1 MGSKSQKS
9 GFLVQGSILAIASIL
24 SRIIGLIYRIPMTY
38 IIGDVGNNYYS
49 TAYEVYNIMLLISC
63 YSIPTAVSKLVS
75 GYRAKGDMKTVDKIV
90 KCALLI
96 SGTFGTLAFCV
107 VFFAAPYITS
117 LLQTPLSIYALMVL
131 APSLIIFSVM
141 GVLRGLFQG
150 IGSMVPTAFSQI
162 LEQIVNAIVS
172 VAAAYILFQ
181 RGIKIGAVLGNAEE
195 YSAAMGAAGGTL
207 GSTLGAFA
215 SLLFVMGIFMLFRP
229 KLKQLKKKQ
238 PFPARESSL
247 SVSKLILITIVPVL
261 LSTTIY
267 NISGIIDQFIFK
279 NLATIQEYSVSDIDV
294 WWGVFS
300 GKYKVIINVPLAIA
314 SSMAASA
321 VPELAAAFASND
333 LKRARIKTHQAIRF
347 VMVIAIPCV
356 VGMGV
361 LASPIMQLLFNDS
374 SKLAANLLMYG
385 SISIAFY
392 SLSTLTNG
400 ILQGINRLMEPVKNA
415 VVALVLHVIF
425 LIVLMLVAQ
434 QHIYAVVY
442 ANCFYAFLM
451 CILNAYSIRK
461 YLMYRQ
467 EVFRTFIAPSVSAAI
482 MGVSVY
488 LTYNGGMKMWKFNPL
503 WCILSIGVGIFIYF
517 VFLLLLRGVSREELY
532 RFPKGRLLVKFGDML
547 HLLRRE

>member
-1 MGSKSQKS
+1 MGQSKQRS

-75 GYRAKGDMKTVDKIV
+75 YYRAKGDIRTVDKIF

-96 SGTFGTLAFCV
+96 SATFGTIAFCI
-107 VFFAAPYITS
+107 VFFAAPYITTA
-117 LLQTPLSIYALMVL
+117 LKTPLSIYALMVL

-141 GVLRGLFQG
+141 GVIRGLFQG

-172 VAAAYILFQ
+172 VVAAFFLFQ
-181 RGIKIGAVLGNAEE
+181 HGLKVGGVLGNAKE

-207 GSTLGAFA
+207 GSTIGALA
-215 SLLFVMGIFMLFRP
+215 SLLFVVAIFALYHPALR
-229 KLKQLKKKQ
+229 KLKKKQ
-238 PFPARESSL
+238 PYPSNQTAL
-247 SVSKLILITIVPVL
+247 SVSKMILITIVPVL

-267 NISGIIDQFIFK
+267 NLSGIIDQFIFK
-279 NLATIQEYSVSDIDV
+279 NVATMLEYTPADINV

-314 SSMAASA
+314 SSLAASA

-333 LKRARIKTHQAIRF
+333 IKRARIKTHQAIRF
-347 VMVIAIPCV
+347 VMIIAIPCV
-356 VGMGV
+356 IGMGV
-361 LASPIMQLLFNDS
+361 LASPIMQLLFKDS
-374 SKLAANLLMYG
+374 TKLAADLLMYG

-400 ILQGINRLMEPVKNA
+400 ILQGIDRMMEPVKNA
-415 VVALVLHVIF
+415 VVALVLHVVF
-425 LIVLMLVAQ
+425 LIVLMLTAN

-442 ANCFYAFLM
+442 ANCFYALLM
-451 CILNAYSIRK
+451 CLLNGYSIRK
-461 YLMYRQ
+461 YLRYRQ
-467 EVFRTFIAPSVSAAI
+467 EIVRTFIIPTISAAI
-482 MGVSVY
+482 MGAAVY
-488 LTYNGGMKMWKFNPL
+488 GIYYGGMKLWKINSV
-503 WCILSIGVGIFIYF
+503 WCILSIGVGVIVYFIC
-517 VFLLLLRGVSREELY
+517 LLLLRGVSKEELY
-532 RFPKGRLLVKFGDML
+532 RFPKGHLLVHIGERL
-547 HLLRRE
+547 HLLRRD

>member
-1 MGSKSQKS
+1 MGSKSQKG

-24 SRIIGLIYRIPMTY
+24 SRIIGLVYRIPMTY

-90 KCALLI
+90 MCALLI
-96 SGTFGTLAFCV
+96 SGTFGTLAFCI

-117 LLQTPLSIYALMVL
+117 MLQTPLSIYALMVL

-150 IGSMVPTAFSQI
+150 MGSMVPTAFSQI

-172 VAAAYILFQ
+172 VGMAYVLFR
-181 RGIKIGAVLGNAEE
+181 RGMKIGAVLGNAEE

-207 GSTLGAFA
+207 GSTLGALA
-215 SLLFVMGIFMLFRP
+215 SLLFVLGIFMLFRP
-229 KLKQLKKKQ
+229 QIRRLKKKQ
-238 PFPARESSL
+238 PFPASESML
-247 SVSKLILITIVPVL
+247 SVSKLILVTIVPVL

-267 NISGIIDQFIFK
+267 NVSGIIDQFIFK
-279 NLATIQEYSVSDIDV
+279 NVATLQAYTVSDIDV

-321 VPELAAAFASND
+321 VPELASAFASKD
-333 LKRARIKTHQAIRF
+333 IKRARIKTHQAIRF
-347 VMVIAIPCV
+347 VMIISIPCV

-361 LASPIMQLLFNDS
+361 LASPIMQLLFGDS
-374 SKLAANLLMYG
+374 SKLAADLLMYG
-385 SISIAFY
+385 CISIAFY

-400 ILQGINRLMEPVKNA
+400 ILQGINRMMEPVKNA
-415 VVALVLHVIF
+415 LIALVLHVIF
-425 LIVLMLVAQ
+425 LLVMMLALN

-451 CILNAYSIRK
+451 CILNGRSIKK
-461 YLMYRQ
+461 YLSYRQ
-467 EVFRTFIAPSVSAAI
+467 EIFRTFAAPTVSSVMMGAA
-482 MGVSVY
+482 VY
-488 LTYNGGMKMWKFNPL
+488 LVYNGGMKVWKFNPF
-503 WCILSIGVGIFIYF
+503 WCILSIMVGILVYFI
-517 VFLLLLRGVSREELY
+517 FLLLLRGISKEELY
-532 RFPKGRLLVKFGDML
+532 RFPKGRLLVNFGIKL
-547 HLLRRE
+547 HLLRRD